1 MRRSSVIG
9 AMATAALLLAGCGSN
24 STSPNSPA
32 AGGSPAPSTNAPAA
46 TSAASGGGS
55 VAASGGG
62 SAAASGGGSAAASGG
77 GTGAATGAGLKI
89 AQSSLGNIV
98 VDGAGRSLYLF
109 TKDTKGS
116 GKSSCTGQ
124 CLATWSPLVATGT
137 PSGDGI
143 TGTLGT
149 IPTPDGKKQV
159 TLNGWPL
166 YYFAADKA
174 PGDVRGQGIQGTWWV
189 VTAAGVAI
197 SAAASSA
204 AASSSASGG
213 GNYGNGG

>member
-1 MRRSSVIG
+1 
-9 AMATAALLLAGCGSN
+9 MATAALLLAGCGSN
-24 STSPNSPA
+24 STSTNSPA
-32 AGGSPAPSTNAPAA
+32 AGGSSAPSTSAPAV
-46 TSAASGGGS
+46 TSAA
-55 VAASGGG
+55 GGG

-77 GTGAATGAGLKI
+77 GSAEASGGGTGAATGAGLKI
-89 AQSSLGNIV
+89 GQSSLGNIV
-98 VDGAGRSLYLF
+98 VDGAGMSLYLF

-124 CLATWSPLVATGT
+124 CLATWPPLVAAGT
-137 PSGDGI
+137 PTGDGI

-166 YYFAADKA
+166 YHFAADKA
-174 PGDVRGQGIQGTWWV
+174 PGDVKGQGIKGSWWV
-189 VTAAGVAI
+189 VTSAGVAI

-204 AASSSASGG
+204 ASSSASGSGNNGYG
-213 GNYGNGG
+213 G